1 MRQFSKLFPLLAA
14 LALTSCMPLVPVL
27 DEQALQNAVTLKGT
41 TLGLLDQ
48 HISGKT
54 YDELEDRIVQL
65 TIDLRQAE
73 TYIQAIPS
81 NQTSAEQWQIVN
93 EIVIDLWLGQWRKYD
108 PDDEAPTGGPTF
120 AAFQKKNI
128 VAAFDAIICL
138 EVNKDYSQP
147 LKTCSKAV
155 EKAKTV
161 LSSVKGASQ

>member
-1 MRQFSKLFPLLAA
+1 MRQCRSLLLLLAS
-14 LALTSCMPLVPVL
+14 LLSISCTPLVPNL

-41 TLGLLDQ
+41 SLGLLDQ

-54 YDELEDRIVQL
+54 YDELEERIVQL

-73 TYIQAIPS
+73 AYIQAIPS
-81 NQTSAEQWQIVN
+81 NQTSAEQWRIVN
-93 EIVIDLWLGQWRKYD
+93 TIVIDGWLGQWRQYD
-108 PDDEAPTGGPTF
+108 PANETPTGGPTF

-128 VAAFDAIICL
+128 VAAFDAVICL

-161 LSSVKGASQ
+161 LRVNEASL